1 MKCHLIKRK
10 IGWFGKNRYLP
21 MNKRRGQWI
30 YQRLRWLHALFIL
43 LPLLFLGVLELV
55 QYWYLEEVMS
65 RTTQRFTV
73 VITMFSGVIVFSTF
87 VMGIIYQLQ
96 RTAETQRAQLKSQNE
111 MGLELSAQHQ
121 LDDILSTVIRFAC
134 NSTDAPYGAV
144 LLRTDS
150 EANGFMLYENGLKGR
165 AVHPVAVNHS
175 VLSTIVN
182 DGRAML
188 IEELHSYPAFEDLQ
202 DRYTAMIGVPIINHA
217 EVIGALYLCKVPEAD
232 KFTGED
238 LSLLSLLATHS
249 GVAIDNARLYESLQ
263 RLTLLEERQRIA
275 MDLHDGAIQSL
286 YALGLH
292 LELLRDRASGD
303 PNGHINV
310 NGAVAQI
317 GVAISDING
326 VIKEIRDYITE
337 LNESDTSQGTITQS
351 LQRETVRLRAHGIDQ
366 VEIEFN
372 DELTEE
378 EDADLSVLDR
388 AVHECVS
395 NIIKHSGASAVRFSI
410 NRNTER
416 FIVMVKDNGVGV
428 ASPNEKADYY
438 GQKNMAARLSS
449 LGGTLEIDSPPGDGY
464 CVTMEVPRSALA
476 DEAPSP
482 IPLAAQP

>member
-1 MKCHLIKRK
+1 MKNHLIKRR

-21 MNKRRGQWI
+21 MSNRRGQWI
-30 YQRLRWLHALFIL
+30 YQRLKWLHALFIL
-43 LPLLFLGVLELV
+43 LPLLFLGILELV
-55 QYWYLEEVMS
+55 QYWYLEEAMS
-65 RTTQRFTV
+65 RATQRLTV
-73 VITMFSGVIVFSTF
+73 VVTMFSGVIVFSTF
-87 VMGIIYQLQ
+87 VMGIIYRLQ

-121 LDDILSTVIRFAC
+121 LDDILSTVIRFAR
-134 NSTDAPYGAV
+134 NSTGAPYGAV

-150 EANGFMLYENGLKGR
+150 DANGFMLFENGLKGR
-165 AVHPVAVNHS
+165 AIHMVAVNHS

-188 IEELHSYPAFEDLQ
+188 IEELHSYPPFEDLQ
-202 DRYTAMIGVPIINHA
+202 DKYTGMIGVPIINHA
-217 EVIGALYLCKVPEAD
+217 EVIGALYLCNVAD

-310 NGAVAQI
+310 DGAVAQI
-317 GVAISDING
+317 GVAISEING

-337 LNESDTSQGTITQS
+337 LNESDVSQGTITQS
-351 LQRETVRLRAHGIDQ
+351 LQREIIRLRAHGIDQ
-366 VEIEFN
+366 VEMEYN
-372 DELTEE
+372 HELTEE

-410 NRNTER
+410 NRNAER
-416 FIVMVKDNGVGV
+416 FVVMVKDNGVGV
-428 ASPNEKADYY
+428 ASPNDKADYY

-449 LGGTLEIDSPPGDGY
+449 LGGTLRFDSPPGDGY
-464 CVTMEVPRSALA
+464 CVTMEVPRSAFA
-476 DEAPSP
+476 GDKTSP
-482 IPLAAQP
+482 IPIAVHP